1 MKKREKAVTFMSII
15 CDLKQHHDYVLTML
29 YRVGA
34 GKTDTGASEDY
45 WRGAL
50 NGIEACLDA
59 LGVEHEEFSP
69 LGFMEYEED

>member
-1 MKKREKAVTFMSII
+1 MAKRERAVTFMSIMSEMER
-15 CDLKQHHDYVLTML
+15 HHHYVLTML

-59 LGVEHEEFSP
+59 LGVEYEKFSP